1 MWQPR
6 PPLLPE
12 KGTVHLAHPLS
23 LRVCM
28 CMCSRGEFGR
38 LGHGDTKGRLS
49 PTKVDSL
56 ARVDVVAVSAGGR
69 YVCVSTMSA
78 QGKVGVSC

>member
-1 MWQPR
+1 
-6 PPLLPE
+6 
-12 KGTVHLAHPLS
+12 
-23 LRVCM
+23 
-28 CMCSRGEFGR
+28 MCSRGEFGR

-69 YVCVSTMSA
+69 YVCVSTMSV
-78 QGKVGVSC
+78 QGGVCDLITLKSVNDLAICNPFV

>member
-1 MWQPR
+1 
-6 PPLLPE
+6 
-12 KGTVHLAHPLS
+12 
-23 LRVCM
+23 
-28 CMCSRGEFGR
+28 MCSRGEFGR

-69 YVCVSTMSA
+69 YVCVSTMSV
-78 QGKVGVSC
+78 QGEGVCELNAM